1 MCRVPRRV
9 ILDMDPGVDD
19 AVALCMALFD
29 PRLEVVAVTAT
40 GGNVSSEQATRNL
53 HSLVSLLDPPKFPRL
68 GSAPTDVVLPEKYR
82 SIHGQDGLGDAGI
95 PLMGRHGSNLS
106 EKVIL
111 ETLRAYPREVTIIAL
126 GPLTNISR
134 ALLRDPS
141 AVDLVREVI
150 VSGGTSNGCGNI
162 TPCADFNF
170 FCNPTAAG
178 HVLRTPM
185 RKTVVPLETT
195 GQVVLGFDLLE
206 DVPDESS
213 RAGSL
218 LRRMLPHA
226 FRAYRQLLGR
236 EGICLHDVVTLVSLT
251 NPELFER
258 LTVAADVETAG
269 ELTTGSLIIDRREV
283 AGWQPNLDMLVN
295 VDAAAVHDCI
305 LRSLAQAARL
315 TG

>member
-1 MCRVPRRV
+1 
-9 ILDMDPGVDD
+9 
-19 AVALCMALFD
+19 
-29 PRLEVVAVTAT
+29 
-40 GGNVSSEQATRNL
+40 
-53 HSLVSLLDPPKFPRL
+53 
-68 GSAPTDVVLPEKYR
+68 
-82 SIHGQDGLGDAGI
+82 
-95 PLMGRHGSNLS
+95 
-106 EKVIL
+106 
-111 ETLRAYPREVTIIAL
+111 
-126 GPLTNISR
+126 
-134 ALLRDPS
+134 
-141 AVDLVREVI
+141 
-150 VSGGTSNGCGNI
+150 
-162 TPCADFNF
+162 
-170 FCNPTAAG
+170 
-178 HVLRTPM
+178 M

-269 ELTTGSLIIDRREV
+269 ELTTGALIIDRREV